1 MDVKVAE
8 LLTDAARV
16 GGAGLG
22 LGVVLDVL
30 LVEGGAGQRV
40 AGPGLRQPAR
50 SAQLLQPLQ
59 VDKVLGLAA
68 S

>member
-1 MDVKVAE
+1 MDVEFQE
-8 LLTDAARV
+8 LLTDATGV
-16 GGAGLG
+16 SGAGLG

-50 SAQLLQPLQ
+50 CAQLLQPLQ